1 MHLKSLFPLVSRTL
15 SQTKDAKTRKRLRR
29 YFDVIR
35 EVIEDPTVSHQVDD
49 LPLYISQEDWGGIAE
64 ACKLRC
70 RSPSYESNSTDS
82 VTDSA
87 ASQTPA
93 IDAIELNSDRDVE
106 EVFGML
112 RLYSQAIHERIVE
125 LHALR
130 NHEQPTPCE
139 WDIIKK
145 DLQDMQEQ
153 IEALKLSSYQAGKLP
168 VERAA

>member
-1 MHLKSLFPLVSRTL
+1 MFEQQSVLTKTHPIMHIKSLFPLVSSTL
-15 SQTKDAKTRKRLRR
+15 SQTKDAKTHKRLRR

-82 VTDSA
+82 VTDSRA
-87 ASQTPA
+87 PE

-106 EVFGML
+106 EVFSML
-112 RLYSQAIHERIVE
+112 RQYSNAVHERIVE

-130 NHEQPTPCE
+130 KYQHPTPYE
-139 WDIIKK
+139 WDILKK

-153 IEALKLSSYQAGKLP
+153 MEALKLS
-168 VERAA
+168 R